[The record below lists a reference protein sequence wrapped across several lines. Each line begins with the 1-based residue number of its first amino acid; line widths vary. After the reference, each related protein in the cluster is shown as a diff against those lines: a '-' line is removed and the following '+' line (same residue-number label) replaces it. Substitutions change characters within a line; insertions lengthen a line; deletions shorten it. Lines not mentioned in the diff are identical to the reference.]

1 MGRLNDKAVLITGAG
16 KGIGREAALLFA
28 REGAS
33 VTIADVDAEGG
44 DATRGQIES
53 LGGKAVFLRTDITK
67 PEDVQS
73 TVGQAVAAFGK
84 IDVLYNN
91 AGGSSPKDGTV
102 VDASIDEFWRVINVD
117 LFGTWLCCRF
127 AIPEIMKSGGGSVVN
142 MVSNVAL
149 MGIARMSAYTTA
161 KGGIASLTRAMAV
174 DFAPS
179 VRVNAI
185 APSVT
190 LTDRLRKRL
199 ENDPSVQKM
208 AAAHLVGL
216 AEPVDIAHAALYLAS
231 EESRMITGQI
241 LRVDSGITIV

>member
-1 MGRLNDKAVLITGAG
+1 MGRLSGKAVLITGAG

-33 VTIADVDAEGG
+33 VAIVDIDAEAG
-44 DATRGQIES
+44 DGTRAAIES
-53 LGGKAVFLRTDITK
+53 QGGNALFVRTDITK
-67 PEDVQS
+67 PEDVER
-73 TVGQAVAAFGK
+73 TVGTVVAKFGK

-102 VDASIDEFWRVINVD
+102 VDAAIEEFSRVINVD

-127 AIPEIMKSGGGSVVN
+127 AIPEIKKAGGGCVIN

-149 MGIARMSAYTTA
+149 MGIARMSAYSAA

-179 VRVNAI
+179 IRVNAI

-208 AAAHLVGL
+208 AATHLVGL
-216 AEPVDIAHAALYLAS
+216 AEPVDIAQAALYLAS
-231 EESRMITGQI
+231 NESRMVTGQI